1 MKKLQSSARG
11 STPRREDRRILL
23 LGIWVNKLL
32 WCLSTLASQLFLFK
46 KKKVFEK
53 IQMLNYYFF

>member
-32 WCLSTLASQLFLFK
+32 WCLSTLASQLFFFLK
-46 KKKVFEK
+46 KSV
-53 IQMLNYYFF
+53 